1 MKKVKP
7 ACRQG
12 RKTKQIKKG
21 KKLIP
26 KSKETITEQEAILA
40 SIGDPIMGLVVVNKN
55 GKIIHVNEGFGVLT
69 GWKREEVIGKF
80 LVKVIPREDE
90 NRKRIPFKQRIL
102 SEVLSGKTITTITT
116 PVAAGI
122 EKLPTFYYV
131 RKDKSRFPASSVIS
145 PILFNKKITGA
156 AEVFY
161 DITKE
166 KELERIRI
174 DFLSLASHQLR
185 TPLSGT
191 KWLIETMYK
200 GLVGEMT
207 KKQKEYLDDI
217 YKVNEQ
223 MIKLVSDILSTLRL
237 ESEAALIKKEKIS
250 VASLF
255 KDILISV
262 TAAAKERKVAI
273 QNPSNHRT
281 PIIEMDPEILKSI
294 LRSFLSNA
302 ISYSRPGQKV
312 ILDVKEESGAVVFF
326 VRDFGI
332 GIPKNEQ
339 KRMFERFYRASN
351 ARALKPTGTG
361 LGLNIAKV
369 LAEKIGAEISFKS
382 EENKGSTF
390 YLRIPKR
397 SSRGAK
403 ARNKSKK
410 SNKLK

>member
-1 MKKVKP
+1 MKKVEKN
-7 ACRQG
+7 
-12 RKTKQIKKG
+12 KKG
-21 KKLIP
+21 KKRIP
-26 KSKETITEQEAILA
+26 RPEEIIAEQEAIFS
-40 SIGDPIMGLVVVNKN
+40 SIGDPIMGLAVVDKN
-55 GKIIHVNEGFGVLT
+55 GKIIHANEGFGALT

-80 LVKVIPREDE
+80 LIKVIPREDE
-90 NRKRIPFKQRIL
+90 NRNRIPFKQR
-102 SEVLSGKTITTITT
+102 VLSRVLLGKIITTITVNN
-116 PVAAGI
+116 VAANI

-145 PILFNKKITGA
+145 PILFKGKITGA

-174 DFLSLASHQLR
+174 DFLLLASHQLR

-223 MIKLVSDILSTLRL
+223 MIKLVSDILNTLRL

-255 KDILISV
+255 KDVLI
-262 TAAAKERKVAI
+262 TGAAAAKERKVTL
-273 QNPSNHRT
+273 QGPLNHRT
-281 PIIEMDPEILKSI
+281 SIIEMDPAILKSI
-294 LRSFLSNA
+294 LGSFLSNA
-302 ISYSRPGQKV
+302 INYSRPGQKV
-312 ILDVKEESGAVVFF
+312 ILDVKEESGAMVFF

-332 GIPKNEQ
+332 GIPKHEQ

-361 LGLNIAKV
+361 LGLNIAKM

-397 SSRGAK
+397 SSRDAK
-403 ARNKSKK
+403 VRNK
-410 SNKLK
+410 N

>member
-1 MKKVKP
+1 MKK
-7 ACRQG
+7 
-12 RKTKQIKKG
+12 IKKQNKQ
-21 KKLIP
+21 KKGERRIP
-26 KSKETITEQEAILA
+26 KSEKIIAEQEAILA
-40 SIGDPIMGLVVVNKN
+40 SIGDPIMGLVVVDKN

-69 GWKREEVIGKF
+69 GWKRKEVIDKSLIKF
-80 LVKVIPREDE
+80 VPREDE
-90 NRKRIPFKQRIL
+90 NRNRIIFKERIL
-102 SEVLSGKTITTITT
+102 SKVLSGKIITTITT
-116 PVAAGI
+116 DVAANI

-145 PILFNKKITGA
+145 PVLFNKKITGA
-156 AEVFY
+156 VEVFY

-166 KELERIRI
+166 KELERIRL

-237 ESEAALIKKEKIS
+237 ESEAALIKKEKVS
-250 VASLF
+250 VLSLF
-255 KDILISV
+255 KDILTAV
-262 TAAAKERKVAI
+262 TPAAKERRVLL
-273 QNPSNHRT
+273 QSPLNHRRL
-281 PIIEMDPEILKSI
+281 IIEIDPEILKSI

-302 ISYSRPGQKV
+302 INYSRPGQKV

-339 KRMFERFYRASN
+339 KRMFGRFYRASN
-351 ARALKPTGTG
+351 ARALKPIGTG
-361 LGLNIAKV
+361 IGLNIAKI

-390 YLRIPKR
+390 FLRIPKR
-397 SSRGAK
+397 SSKGAK
-403 ARNKSKK
+403 TRNK
-410 SNKLK
+410 N

>member
-1 MKKVKP
+1 MKKVK
-7 ACRQG
+7 
-12 RKTKQIKKG
+12 KTKKTKGG

-26 KSKETITEQEAILA
+26 QSKETVSEQEAILA
-40 SIGDPIMGLVVVNKN
+40 SVGDPVMGLAVVDKD
-55 GKIIHVNEGFGVLT
+55 GRIIHVNEGFGTLT
-69 GWKREEVIGKF
+69 GWKKKEVIGKP
-80 LVKVIPREDE
+80 LVKVVPREDE
-90 NRKRIPFKQRIL
+90 NRNRIPFQERIL
-102 SEVLSGKTITTITT
+102 SEVLSGKVITTIATN
-116 PVAAGI
+116 AAADI
-122 EKLPTFYYV
+122 EKLPTFYYI

-145 PILFNKKITGA
+145 PVLFKGKVTGA

-237 ESEAALIKKEKIS
+237 ESEAALIKKEKVS
-250 VASLF
+250 ALSLL
-255 KDILISV
+255 KDIL
-262 TAAAKERKVAI
+262 TAATLAAKEREIALEC
-273 QNPSNHRT
+273 PLNHRT
-281 PIIEMDPEILKSI
+281 LVIEMDPEILKSI

-302 ISYSRPGQKV
+302 INYSRPGQKV
-312 ILDVKEESGAVVFF
+312 ILDVKKESGAVVFF

-332 GIPKNEQ
+332 GIPQKEQ

-351 ARALKPTGTG
+351 ARAFKPTGTG
-361 LGLNIAKV
+361 LGLNIARV
-369 LAEKIGAEISFKS
+369 LAEKIGAEISFESK
-382 EENKGSTF
+382 ENKGSTF

-397 SSRGAK
+397 SNRGAK
-403 ARNKSKK
+403 AKSRKAKK
-410 SNKLK
+410 

>member
-1 MKKVKP
+1 MKKVK
-7 ACRQG
+7 
-12 RKTKQIKKG
+12 KTKGG
-21 KKLIP
+21 KKLNIP
-26 KSKETITEQEAILA
+26 QSKETVSEREAILT
-40 SIGDPIMGLVVVNKN
+40 SVGDPVMGLAVVDKD
-55 GKIIHVNEGFGVLT
+55 GRIIHVNAGFGALT
-69 GWKREEVIGKF
+69 GWKKEEVIGKS

-90 NRKRIPFKQRIL
+90 NRNRIPFRERVL
-102 SEVLSGKTITTITT
+102 SEVLSGKVITTIAVN
-116 PVAAGI
+116 VAANI

-145 PILFNKKITGA
+145 PVLFKGKITGA

-237 ESEAALIKKEKIS
+237 ESEAALIKKEKVS
-250 VASLF
+250 VLSLF
-255 KDILISV
+255 KDILTAV
-262 TAAAKERKVAI
+262 TPAAKERRVLL
-273 QNPSNHRT
+273 QSPLNHRRL
-281 PIIEMDPEILKSI
+281 IIEIDPEILKSI

-302 ISYSRPGQKV
+302 INYSRPGQKV
-312 ILDVKEESGAVVFF
+312 ILDVKKESGAVVFF

-332 GIPKNEQ
+332 GIPQKEH

-351 ARALKPTGTG
+351 ARAFKPTGTG

-369 LAEKIGAEISFKS
+369 LAEKIGAEISFESK
-382 EENKGSTF
+382 ENKGSTF

-397 SSRGAK
+397 SNRSAK
-403 ARNKSKK
+403 AKSRKAKK
-410 SNKLK
+410 